1 MGRSPEEGLMVRPI
15 ALVVLWGSAIV
26 LQTGSAVSADAAK
39 CSRESLQAVVDKY
52 LAALSQGKPSL
63 MPLAAHA
70 AYMENRNEIPF
81 GQGIWKT
88 PLAVDFQR
96 SLLDVETCQT
106 FTEIVHTSS
115 DHPHL
120 IGTRLQIED
129 DRISEIESLVAGK
142 NDWLFNA
149 ADFLKYSSQE
159 KWDVLT
165 PEKRSDR
172 QTLLNAANAYYDTFG
187 DYSNFSKVP
196 WGTPCARIEGGMYT
210 NRNNDPNAS
219 CTVGMPKTGGV
230 QIINRHYLVDIDMGT
245 VVGMVDFGAEK
256 QNPDFHEF
264 RLENGKLRYVHTVQV
279 CTIQPN
285 CGLPPLKPTSLR

>member
-1 MGRSPEEGLMVRPI
+1 MVRAM
-15 ALVVLWGSAIV
+15 ALLLLFYSAGSVQAEI
-26 LQTGSAVSADAAK
+26 AVSAAAAR
-39 CSRESLQAVVDKY
+39 CTRESLQATVDKY
-52 LAALSQGKPSL
+52 LDALEKGNPSL
-63 MPLAAHA
+63 MPLMPHA
-70 AYMENRNEIPF
+70 KYMENRNEIAL
-81 GQGIWKT
+81 GQGIWQA
-88 PLAVDFQR
+88 PLAVDFSR

-106 FTEIVHTSS
+106 FTEIVHTNS

-129 DRISEIESLVAGK
+129 NKISEIESLVAGK

-210 NRNNDPNAS
+210 NRNNDPNAT
-219 CTVGMPKTGGV
+219 CNVGMPKDSSV
-230 QIINRHYLVDIDMGT
+230 KIINRHFLVDVDMGS
-245 VVGMVDFGAEK
+245 VIGMVDFREEK
-256 QNPDFHEF
+256 RNPDVHTF
-264 RLENGKLRYVHTVQV
+264 RLENGKLRYVHALQV

-285 CGLPPLKPTSLR
+285 CGLPQMKPKPQ